1 MATWRPPNAGQLG
14 SAALWGSQ
22 LDCTQEAAHVPKN
35 FGAFRPEAA
44 GRGGLMAGPGRCLL
58 TWRHLL
64 VQGGD
69 LILRRSDGTVL
80 GWWGLGGWAG
90 GVWHHGVVVRGGAG
104 Q

>member
-1 MATWRPPNAGQLG
+1 
-14 SAALWGSQ
+14 
-22 LDCTQEAAHVPKN
+22 
-35 FGAFRPEAA
+35 
-44 GRGGLMAGPGRCLL
+44 MAGPGRCLL